1 MDNRTS
7 RIIRRD
13 TQYYPQYLKTWWF
26 GKYRKWEHFTYTM
39 SYMICSGF
47 AENTE
52 LNHKFET
59 MQEARDFL
67 RKEGYKL

>member
-1 MDNRTS
+1 
-7 RIIRRD
+7 
-13 TQYYPQYLKTWWF
+13 
-26 GKYRKWEHFTYTM
+26 
-39 SYMICSGF
+39 MICSGF

-59 MQEARDFL
+59 RQEARDFL